1 MSDNSENSGKSYE
14 LLLVLAGSL
23 PDSEKKKQLKK
34 WEDEIAK
41 IGKILE
47 KTVWND
53 RALAYKIKQEEYGTY
68 LIIHFETEGV
78 KIAELENMLRLA
90 PKVIRHLICLT
101 PKNYEWREYSEED
114 LEYDFT
120 KLKPTEK
127 ENEEEKMKKPA
138 EKSFVKKLPAKKE
151 VKEAAPETADTGTKE
166 TKVAKKA
173 EEKPKADV
181 GEIDKKLDDILADL

>member
-14 LLLVLAGSL
+14 LLLILAGSL

-68 LIIHFETEGV
+68 LIIHFETEGA

-127 ENEEEKMKKPA
+127 ENEEERKKPA

-151 VKEAAPETADTGTKE
+151 VKKAAPETADTGTKE

-173 EEKPKADV
+173 EEKPKADI